1 MKVVFFLTNTHLKNT
16 YVLTSTYKSILL
28 YTVEWNYVIFTDGS
42 MSAKELWKKYNLR
55 WWGSDLVAQ
64 WKDDWVGNII

>member
-1 MKVVFFLTNTHLKNT
+1 VPVGINFKVLGWLVKEIFP
-16 YVLTSTYKSILL
+16 SDKSILL

-64 WKDDWVGNII
+64 WRDDWVSSII